1 MARLGAAVVG
11 LLALMNGAPGHA
23 QPAARPDSGVTAPF
37 VGGASQQPGTAAEG
51 ARRDTPQSTAGTAA
65 IRGRVFAADGGQPLR
80 KAQVRLTLI
89 GDGRRG
95 VRFDN
100 QISATDAAGR
110 YEFRN
115 LPAGSYQLTAM
126 KGSYVSLEFG
136 QRRPFESGKPLE
148 VSDGQALEKVDFAL
162 PRGGVITGHVLDEFG
177 EPSANVYVSPMRYQF
192 RNGRRRL
199 TAVGGAS
206 TNDLGEFR
214 IFALAPGEYF
224 LSATLHNEQGET
236 NDRSAYAPIYYPG
249 TPDPELAGR
258 LTVAT
263 GQTVS
268 DLSFTLLPVRTVRVS
283 GTAVDSEDRPL
294 PGMLLVQPSR
304 SRVFAM
310 PDHSTLVHE
319 DGSFT
324 VGGLTPGEYRFL
336 VRGIPMLGSKESA
349 DAMADVTVG
358 GDDVTGV
365 RLVAGKPLTATGRVV
380 ITDPRAAQSLEPS
393 MLRVVAFP
401 VDEMLGAISEGVMP
415 PAVNDDWSFRLNLRP
430 GRTHLA
436 VFGAPEWDVRAV
448 RSGGVDVTD
457 AGIDVKPNEDLTSI
471 EIELT
476 NRMTEAIGLVADQRG
491 EPVKDYSVVIF
502 SRDRQRWESPSRSV
516 RAARSDQDGRFRISG
531 LPSGEYF
538 ACAIDVIEPGQE
550 SDPDFLD
557 RIQAL
562 AARFSLTEGETKTLN
577 LKLNALP

>member
-1 MARLGAAVVG
+1 
-11 LLALMNGAPGHA
+11 
-23 QPAARPDSGVTAPF
+23 
-37 VGGASQQPGTAAEG
+37 
-51 ARRDTPQSTAGTAA
+51 
-65 IRGRVFAADGGQPLR
+65 
-80 KAQVRLTLI
+80 
-89 GDGRRG
+89 
-95 VRFDN
+95 
-100 QISATDAAGR
+100 
-110 YEFRN
+110 
-115 LPAGSYQLTAM
+115 
-126 KGSYVSLEFG
+126 
-136 QRRPFESGKPLE
+136 
-148 VSDGQALEKVDFAL
+148 
-162 PRGGVITGHVLDEFG
+162 
-177 EPSANVYVSPMRYQF
+177 
-192 RNGRRRL
+192 
-199 TAVGGAS
+199 
-206 TNDLGEFR
+206 
-214 IFALAPGEYF
+214 
-224 LSATLHNEQGET
+224 
-236 NDRSAYAPIYYPG
+236 
-249 TPDPELAGR
+249 
-258 LTVAT
+258 
-263 GQTVS
+263 
-268 DLSFTLLPVRTVRVS
+268 
-283 GTAVDSEDRPL
+283 
-294 PGMLLVQPSR
+294 
-304 SRVFAM
+304 M

-557 RIQAL
+557 RIQAI